1 MLLPIVAPNRR
12 LRRCLGV
19 LLTGLVLGAGAAPAA
34 TIVELAT
41 GLAAGTG
48 IDLDE
53 TNNHLYFLEWT
64 AGTLKRMTLTPG
76 CEATIPPSCAI
87 ATVATGFS
95 HPQDVAVLPD
105 LGIGYVTTRDDPGT
119 TGALWRVD
127 LATGAKALVTFN
139 LGAPHQIALGPTPT
153 TAYVVG
159 FDIGRLWRIDLTTG
173 VKLTVTSG
181 LDHPIG
187 LVINADGSRAFVTE
201 QGAARSLAEIS
212 LTTGARIRD
221 VATGLTAPFHLEWTD
236 PAEVA
241 LYLVERDPSNRILR
255 VDLVTGISA
264 EAVGGLPFRPS
275 ACVTSF
281 LFGVLYVTT
290 NTKLAS
296 VALVELPLSEPVFLG
311 VGHVPATSI
320 EDGYATTD
328 PGYFYRVT
336 HSPFGGT
343 LNIFGNLNNF
353 RALGA
358 THYRVLV
365 SDNGGAF
372 VPLALS
378 WNAYWWNPANGEY
391 ELVPVAP
398 VPGDDRYEIPP
409 EYPSAPQRWKPPFL
423 MMRWPS
429 SNNGLFEFQ
438 VELWELVGST
448 WNDLTHL
455 LPGTIPGPP
464 PRPANSLILRIDN
477 TPPTVDLQD
486 ILQHGTTTVIAPC
499 DIVSPPIPNLYDFR
513 ITAYDANHHLLSY
526 HLWAEWG
533 KNESVTILHENYSSH
548 IDAEGP
554 YWWSGA
560 PAGSIE
566 THPNTGWPA
575 CCNCAH
581 TFHLRAW
588 KRTINGYD
596 YILRRDSHQ
605 SVTLNNTGISC
616 PNPVCP

>member
-1 MLLPIVAPNRR
+1 MEWNRSTTSYR
-12 LRRCLGV
+12 GLCLGA
-19 LLTGLVLGAGAAPAA
+19 LLAGLVLCGGAAQAA

-41 GLAAGTG
+41 GLSGGTG
-48 IDLDE
+48 IALDE
-53 TNNHLYFLEWT
+53 IQNHLYYTEWY

-76 CEATIPPSCAI
+76 CEATSPPSCAI
-87 ATVATGFS
+87 STVASGFS
-95 HPQDVAVLPD
+95 HPQDVAIIPD

-119 TGALWRVD
+119 SGALWRVD
-127 LATGAKALVTFN
+127 LGSGAKSLVTFN
-139 LGAPHQIALGPTPT
+139 LGIPYQIALGPTST

-159 FDIGRLWRIDLTTG
+159 SDVGRLWRIDLTTG
-173 VKLTVTSG
+173 VKLTAASG

-201 QGAARSLAEIS
+201 RGAAQSLAEIS

-221 VATGLTAPFHLEWTD
+221 VATGLTAPSYLEWTN
-236 PAEVA
+236 PAQVA
-241 LYLVERDPSNRILR
+241 VYLVEGNPAERILQ
-255 VDLVTGISA
+255 VDLITGISA
-264 EAVGGLPFRPS
+264 EVVGGLPGGAS
-275 ACVTSF
+275 ECVTSF
-281 LFGVLYVTT
+281 LNGTLYAI
-290 NTKLAS
+290 TKNKLVS

-320 EDGYATTD
+320 VDGYATTD
-328 PGYFYRVT
+328 PGYFYQVT

-343 LNIFGNLNNF
+343 VNIFGNLNNF

-358 THYRVLV
+358 THYRVMM
-365 SDNGGAF
+365 SDNGAPF

-378 WNAYWWNPANGEY
+378 WNAYWWNPASGEY

-423 MMRWPS
+423 MMRWPTTT
-429 SNNGLFEFQ
+429 NGLFEFK
-438 VELWELVGST
+438 VELWALSGSSWT
-448 WNDLTHL
+448 DLTPL

-464 PRPANSLILRIDN
+464 PRPANSLILRVDN
-477 TPPTVDLQD
+477 TPQTVDLEE

-499 DIVSPPIPNLYDFR
+499 DIVTAPIPNAYDFR

-526 HLWAEWG
+526 ELWADWG
-533 KNESVTILHENYSSH
+533 KNESMTILHEIYSSH
-548 IDAEGP
+548 VDAEGP

-560 PAGSIE
+560 PAHSIE
-566 THPNTGWPA
+566 TSPATGWAA

-581 TFHLRAW
+581 TFYLRVW
-588 KRTINGYD
+588 KRTIDGYN

-605 SVTLNNTGISC
+605 SVTLNNTGFSC
-616 PNPVCP
+616 PKPGCP